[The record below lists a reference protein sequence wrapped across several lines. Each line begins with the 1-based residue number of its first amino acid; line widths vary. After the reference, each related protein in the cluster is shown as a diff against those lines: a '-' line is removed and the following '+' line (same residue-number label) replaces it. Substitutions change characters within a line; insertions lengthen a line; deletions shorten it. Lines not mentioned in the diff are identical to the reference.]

1 MSYKIN
7 DLVHYGTDG
16 VCSITDIIEKPFRDN
31 MVKYYV
37 LSPVFNTSAT
47 IFVPLDN
54 QKLIT
59 ERMRYAL
66 TPAEVNLII
75 SETSAD
81 DDIWI
86 ENEAERKARYKE
98 IIQSGNSREI
108 LKIVYTLSAHQERQ
122 KSIGKKMHIAD
133 ERFFKDAE
141 RLINNEF
148 AAVLGIPPSEVFDY
162 IALSLQKASAK
173 AD

>member
-1 MSYKIN
+1 MPYKIS

-16 VCSITDIIEKPFRDN
+16 VCSITDIIEKPFRDS

-37 LSPVFNTSAT
+37 LSPVFNASAT

-54 QKLIT
+54 QKLIS

-66 TPAEVNLII
+66 TPAEIKKII
-75 SETSAD
+75 SETSSD

-86 ENEAERKARYKE
+86 DNETERKARYKE
-98 IIQSGNSREI
+98 IIQSGDSREI
-108 LKIVYTLSAHQERQ
+108 LKIVYTLSAHQEQQ
-122 KSIGKKMHIAD
+122 KALGKKMHIAD

-148 AAVLGIPPSEVFDY
+148 AAVLGILPSEVFDY
-162 IALSLQKASAK
+162 IRKSL
-173 AD
+173 